1 MKPKYKYKYRYD
13 FEDFPDFKT
22 VREMIENGH
31 IGKRGGDNVQYI
43 FKEKRKEKKKTYN
56 EVWQDTVGLG
66 QYLKKNGLEGK
77 KVAILSENSYR
88 WIACFY
94 SLMTGKYICLPLDA
108 KLMDDDLVDIMVRSK
123 CDAIYYTRDFDTAIE
138 KMKSN
143 ENVVISHYIKMEDFD
158 SLVAEGL
165 ADIKAGNESYLDNP
179 PVPEDIATI
188 VFTSGTTGK
197 SKGVMLS
204 HKNICASAVASARV
218 IQGDHAIGFL
228 PMNHTFAWASA
239 LFLSNVFHAWGY
251 ICPSLKTISEDMKNY
266 HPENMA
272 GVPLLVETIYKTI
285 WRTAEKNGKAEKL
298 RKGIKIS
305 NFLLK
310 FGIDKRRKLFK
321 DVIDGLGGELDYI
334 VIGGAYLDP
343 KYAQGM
349 EELGIPIL
357 GAYGTTE
364 CSPGITVSTLEEHKL
379 GSCGKPMLCCEVK
392 INNPDEDGVGEIF
405 VKGDNVMVGYYEDPE
420 ATASVFEDGWFKTGD
435 YGYFDE
441 DGYLFFVGRKKNL
454 IVLSNGKNVA
464 PEELEDKLTSKIE
477 YIKEVMVYEDDTDI
491 IAAEFLLDEE
501 LNPNA
506 KAQIQA
512 DVDAVNKELP
522 TYKRIR
528 KVTTRD
534 TEFEKTTTLK
544 IKRKYKDEVKA

>member
-1 MKPKYKYKYRYD
+1 MKPKYKYKYR
-13 FEDFPDFKT
+13 FEFKDFPDFKT

-31 IGKRGGDNVQYI
+31 KGKDGGDNVQYI
-43 FKEKRKEKKKTYN
+43 YKEKRQEKRKSYN
-56 EVWQDTVGLG
+56 EVWHDTVGLG
-66 QYLKKNGLEGK
+66 QYLYKLGLEGK
-77 KVAILSENSYR
+77 KIAILSENSYK

-94 SLMTGKYICLPLDA
+94 SIITGKFICLPLDA
-108 KLMDDDLVDIMVRSK
+108 KLMDDDLVEIMIRSK
-123 CDAIYYTRDFDTAIE
+123 CDAIYYTRDFDSAIE
-138 KMKSN
+138 KMKNN
-143 ENVVISHYIKMEDFD
+143 ENVVIEHYIKMEDFD
-158 SLVAEGL
+158 SLVAEGH
-165 ADIKAGNESYLDNP
+165 ADLENGSASYLDNP
-179 PVPEDIATI
+179 PMPDDIATI

-251 ICPSLKTISEDMKNY
+251 ICPSLKTISDDIKNY

-321 DVIDGLGGELDYI
+321 DVIDGVGGELDYI

-364 CSPGITVSTLEEHKL
+364 CSPGITISTLEEHKV

-435 YGYFDE
+435 YGFFDE

-477 YIKEVMVYEDDTDI
+477 YIKEVLVYEDDTDI
-491 IAAEFLLDEE
+491 IAAEFFLDEE
-501 LNPNA
+501 ACPDA
-506 KAQIQA
+506 KERIKA

-534 TEFEKTTTLK
+534 SEFEKTTTLK